1 MRTFMSKLLFVFLS
15 ISAAGS
21 LYAESGEPNN
31 LQEQKKVK
39 AAFIICEGTI
49 DDGLY
54 KSIERRSELALE
66 LGCEYLIFEIDTFGG
81 ELMAAHDIWEYFM
94 HDINLRAHTVAYV
107 SKKAISA
114 GALISVACNDI
125 IMKQNTRIGDCA
137 PIALG
142 AKLEGVEREKVE
154 TDTRAAF
161 EAAGEENGYPTVLL
175 KAMVT
180 QQIEVYKVKNKET
193 GKLEFFEGD
202 SLPDDPNKYDIDNKK
217 VVVTEDELLTL
228 TASEAFEYGLAR
240 AVVKNRSEVLSFLA
254 ERDGVSFDEQVLVLK
269 TSWSEEMV
277 RWLNSPVVAG
287 ILIMVALLGV
297 YIEFNTPGIG
307 LPGLVAAICFAIII
321 GSKYLIG
328 MANWI
333 EVALFVVGLVLL
345 TIEVFVLP
353 GFGIAGVTGIICI
366 MAGIFGMLVKN
377 PPDTVPWPQSELDW
391 YLFTNGLLGL
401 LTGIAGFLILA
412 YVFSKFIPRLEF
424 LSGLM
429 LAPTPAKKGDEVE
442 ISSTCPPE
450 AVAAGLKVGD
460 TGTVITTLRPAGAAR
475 FGDAVVDVV
484 AEGDFLAA
492 GTKVKI
498 IEIRGNRVVVRAVE
512 N

>member
-1 MRTFMSKLLFVFLS
+1 MSKLLFVLLS
-15 ISAAGS
+15 ISSAAS
-21 LYAESGEPNN
+21 LYAESDEPNN
-31 LQEQKKVK
+31 LPEQKEVK
-39 AAFIICEGTI
+39 AAVIICEGTI

-54 KSIERRSELALE
+54 KSIERRSEIALE
-66 LGCEYLIFEIDTFGG
+66 QGCEYLIFEIDTFGG
-81 ELMAAHDIWEYFM
+81 ELMAAHNIWEYFM
-94 HDINLRAHTVAYV
+94 HDINLRSHTVAYV

-137 PIALG
+137 PISIG

-180 QQIEVYKVKNKET
+180 QQIEVYKIKNKET
-193 GKLEFFEGD
+193 GKLEFFESD
-202 SLPDDPNKYDIDNKK
+202 TLPDDPNKYDLDGKK
-217 VVVTEDELLTL
+217 LVVTEEELLTL
-228 TASEAFEYGLAR
+228 TATEALEYGVAR
-240 AVVKNRSEVLSFLA
+240 AVVKNRDEVLSYL
-254 ERDGVSFDEQVLVLK
+254 EGRDGVEFEGQVLILK
-269 TSWSEEMV
+269 TNWSEEMV

-287 ILIMVALLGV
+287 ILIMVALLGL

-333 EVALFVVGLVLL
+333 EVALFVVGLLLL

-377 PPDTVPWPQSELDW
+377 PPERLPWPESELDW

-401 LTGIAGFLILA
+401 LTGIVGFIVLA
-412 YVFSKFIPRLEF
+412 YIFSKFIPRLEF
-424 LSGLM
+424 LSGLI
-429 LAPTPAKKGDEVE
+429 LAPTPAKKGDEIEV
-442 ISSTCPPE
+442 SSTCPPE

-460 TGTVITTLRPAGAAR
+460 TGTVIKPLRPAGRAR
-475 FGDAVVDVV
+475 FGDAIVDVV
-484 AEGDFLAA
+484 AEGDFLAVD
-492 GTKVKI
+492 TKVKI
-498 IEIRGNRVVVRAVE
+498 IEIRGNRAVVKALDK
-512 N
+512 

>member
-1 MRTFMSKLLFVFLS
+1 MSKLLFVLLS
-15 ISAAGS
+15 MSTAAS
-21 LYAESGEPNN
+21 LYAESNEPNN

-39 AAFIICEGTI
+39 AAVIICEGMI
-49 DDGLY
+49 DNGLY
-54 KSIERRSELALE
+54 KSIERRSEFALE
-66 LGCEYLIFEIDTFGG
+66 QGCEYLIFEIDTFGG

-94 HDINLRAHTVAYV
+94 HDINLRSHTVAYV

-175 KAMVT
+175 KAMVS

-193 GKLEFFEGD
+193 GKFEFFEGD
-202 SLPDDPNKYDIDNKK
+202 SLPDDPNKYELDNKSI
-217 VVVTEDELLTL
+217 VVAKDELLTL
-228 TASEAFEYGLAR
+228 TASEALEYGIAR
-240 AVVKNRSEVLSFLA
+240 AVVKNRDEVLSYLA
-254 ERDGVSFDEQVLVLK
+254 GRDGIDFDGGVLILK
-269 TSWSEEMV
+269 TNWSEEMV

-307 LPGLVAAICFAIII
+307 LPGLVAVICFAILI

-333 EVALFVVGLVLL
+333 EVALFAVGLLLL

-353 GFGIAGVTGIICI
+353 GFGIAGVTGIIFI

-377 PPDTVPWPQSELDW
+377 PPETLPWPRSEFDW
-391 YLFTNGLLGL
+391 YIFTNGLSGL
-401 LTGIAGFLILA
+401 LIGVAGFIILA
-412 YVFSKFIPRLEF
+412 YIFSKFIPRLEF
-424 LSGLM
+424 LSGLI
-429 LAPTPAKKGDEVE
+429 LVPTAAKKGDEVE
-442 ISSTCPPE
+442 ISSTYPPE
-450 AVAAGLKVGD
+450 TISAGIKVGD
-460 TGTVITTLRPAGAAR
+460 RGVVITTLRPAGKAR
-475 FGDAVVDVV
+475 FGDAIVDVV

-492 GTKVKI
+492 DTKVKI
-498 IEIRGNRVVVRAVE
+498 IEIRGNRAVVRALE

>member
-1 MRTFMSKLLFVFLS
+1 LSKLLFVFLS
-15 ISAAGS
+15 ISTAVS
-21 LYAESGEPNN
+21 LYAESDEPNN

-39 AAFIICEGTI
+39 AAVIICEGMI
-49 DDGLY
+49 DNGLY
-54 KSIERRSELALE
+54 QSIERRSEFALE
-66 LGCEYLIFEIDTFGG
+66 QGCEYLIFEIDTFGG
-81 ELMAAHDIWEYFM
+81 ELMAAHDIWEYLM
-94 HDINLRAHTVAYV
+94 HDINLRSHTVAYV

-137 PIALG
+137 PISIG

-180 QQIEVYKVKNKET
+180 QQIEVYKVRNKET
-193 GKLEFFEGD
+193 GKFEFFESD
-202 SLPDDPNKYDIDNKK
+202 SLPNDPNKYDIEDKNI
-217 VVVTEDELLTL
+217 VVTEDELLTL

-240 AVVKNRSEVLSFLA
+240 AVVKNRDEVLSFLA
-254 ERDGVSFDEQVLVLK
+254 GRDGIDFDRQVLVLK
-269 TSWSEEMV
+269 TNWSEEMV

-287 ILIMVALLGV
+287 ILIMVALLGL

-307 LPGLVAAICFAIII
+307 LPGLVAVICFAIII
-321 GSKYLIG
+321 GSKYLVG

-333 EVALFVVGLVLL
+333 EVALFVVGLLLL

-377 PPDTVPWPQSELDW
+377 PPETLPWPRSEFDW
-391 YLFTNGLLGL
+391 YIFTNGLLGL
-401 LTGIAGFLILA
+401 LIGITGFFILA
-412 YVFSKFIPRLEF
+412 YIFSRSIPRLEF
-424 LSGLM
+424 LSGLI
-429 LAPTPAKKGDEVE
+429 LVPTPAKKGDELE
-442 ISSTCPPE
+442 LSSTFPPE
-450 AVAAGLKVGD
+450 AVAGGIKVGD
-460 TGTVITTLRPAGAAR
+460 SGTVVTILRPAGKAR
-475 FGDAVVDVV
+475 FGDAIVDVV

-492 GTKVKI
+492 DTKIKI
-498 IEIRGNRVVVRAVE
+498 IAIRGNRAVVKAADK
-512 N
+512 